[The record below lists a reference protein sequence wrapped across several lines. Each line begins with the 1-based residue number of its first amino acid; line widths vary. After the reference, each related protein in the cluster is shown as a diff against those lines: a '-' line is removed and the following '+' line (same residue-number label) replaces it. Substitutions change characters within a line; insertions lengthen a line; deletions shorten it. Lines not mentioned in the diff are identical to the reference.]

1 MTLDLEIA
9 RTTGRA
15 RREIPASVV
24 RELTVEDLA
33 ALGTEKGAK
42 PTALKRLS
50 ERHHA
55 LARLL
60 ASGKPPGEAAA
71 ILNYDQSRVSI
82 LQADPTFSELVLFY
96 KQEVIE
102 PAYRDFHS
110 KLSSLAED
118 AVDLLADRIAEDP
131 DSVSSSLALEITK
144 AAADRTGFGPSSQTT
159 QVNVNVNLA
168 DRLKIARDRAREAM
182 TTVPLIDG

>member
-15 RREIPASVV
+15 RREVVASIA

-33 ALGTEKGAK
+33 ALGQEKGVK

-60 ASGKPPGEAAA
+60 AAGKPPGEAAA
-71 ILNYDQSRVSI
+71 ILNYDPSRVSI
-82 LQADPTFSELVLFY
+82 LQADPTFRELMLFY
-96 KQEVIE
+96 KEEVIE
-102 PAYRDFHS
+102 PTYRDFHS

-118 AVDLLADRIAEDP
+118 AVDLLADRLADDP
-131 DSVSSSLALEITK
+131 DSISTAMALEITK
-144 AAADRTGFGPSSQTT
+144 TAADRTGFGPSSQTT

-168 DRLKIARDRAREAM
+168 DRLKVARDRAREAM
-182 TTVPLIDG
+182 SGPLIDG